1 MLIKSQESNSK
12 FITFLIALSNSKV
25 FFIIAFALLTSIA
38 AQIAIPTRPVPFTL
52 QTMIVLLSGAF
63 LGAKNGAY
71 SQFLYLLLGI
81 LGLPVFAQVP
91 DAPVGFARIIGP
103 TGGYLLAFPAA
114 SFLVGYLIEKKKNY
128 CFVVFSMLLAEI
140 LILSIGV
147 MHLAAFYTKN
157 LLEAVKVGAAVF
169 SVWMIVKVFI
179 SASVYYGFSFL
190 RKNNS

>member
-1 MLIKSQESNSK
+1 
-12 FITFLIALSNSKV
+12 
-25 FFIIAFALLTSIA
+25 
-38 AQIAIPTRPVPFTL
+38 
-52 QTMIVLLSGAF
+52 MIVLLSGAF

-91 DAPVGFARIIGP
+91 DAPLGFARIIGP

-128 CFVVFSMLLAEI
+128 YFVVFSMLLAEI

-157 LLEAVKVGAAVF
+157 MLEAVKVGAAVF

>member
-12 FITFLIALSNSKV
+12 FISLLITISNSKV
-25 FFIIAFALLTSIA
+25 FLIFAFAFLTSIA
-38 AQIAIPTRPVPFTL
+38 AQIAIPTKPVPFTL

-71 SQFLYLLLGI
+71 SQFLYLLMGI

-91 DAPVGFARIIGP
+91 DAPIGIARIIGP

-114 SFLVGYLIEKKKNY
+114 SFLVGYLIEKRKNY
-128 CFVVFSMLLAEI
+128 FVVVFSMLLAEI

-147 MHLAAFYTKN
+147 LHLTAFYTKN
-157 LLEAVKVGAAVF
+157 LLDAVKVGAAVF
-169 SVWMIVKVFI
+169 SVWMIIKVFI
-179 SASVYYGFSFL
+179 AAGIYHGFSFL
-190 RKNNS
+190 RKSNS

>member
-38 AQIAIPTRPVPFTL
+38 AQIAIPTKPVPFTL

-91 DAPVGFARIIGP
+91 DAPLGFARIIGP

-128 CFVVFSMLLAEI
+128 YFVVFSMLLAEI

-157 LLEAVKVGAAVF
+157 MLEAVKVGAAVF